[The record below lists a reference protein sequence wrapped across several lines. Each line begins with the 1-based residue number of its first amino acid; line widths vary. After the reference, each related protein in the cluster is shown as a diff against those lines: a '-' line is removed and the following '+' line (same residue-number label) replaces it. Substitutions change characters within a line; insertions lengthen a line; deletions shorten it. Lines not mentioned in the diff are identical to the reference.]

1 MIPKSFRA
9 ASCGLYYEF
18 SENEFTRA
26 ARKSMLKE
34 RRDLRSHFKRQIA
47 IFVLLPFRRI
57 KYGQHKTDKR

>member
-26 ARKSMLKE
+26 ARKSILKE
-34 RRDLRSHFKRQIA
+34 RRDLRGYLRHQIA
-47 IFVLLPFRRI
+47 IIVLLPFRRI